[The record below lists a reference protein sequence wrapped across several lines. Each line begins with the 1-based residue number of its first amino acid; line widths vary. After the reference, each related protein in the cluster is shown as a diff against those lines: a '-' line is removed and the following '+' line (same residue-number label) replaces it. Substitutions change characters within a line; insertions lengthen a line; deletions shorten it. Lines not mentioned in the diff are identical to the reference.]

1 MDTLTKKQRA
11 LKREIEEIVHLIDIE
26 FDDVGFIEKE
36 RRTPHLQR
44 VKDHLIR
51 SAVVLDYT
59 LIDEYLDSLICY
71 YIFGTRKSFVGLW
84 KTKRFR
90 NFNHFILE
98 RLSVSQKLDFAK
110 AIQRGIPRRIE
121 SAIRKIADLRNTLA
135 HSFFPENR
143 KQNPPLYGGH
153 SIYTVD
159 GFKLY
164 WEDARRIGRY
174 FHRRLWR

>member
-59 LIDEYLDSLICY
+59 LIDDYLDSLICS
-71 YIFGTRKSFVGLW
+71 YIFGTKKSFAGLW

-98 RLSVSQKLDFAK
+98 RLHVSQKLDFAK
-110 AIQRGIPRRIE
+110 AIQRGVPRNIE
-121 SAIRKIADLRNTLA
+121 SAIRKITDLRNALA
-135 HSFFPENR
+135 HSF
-143 KQNPPLYGGH
+143 PPLYGGR

-164 WEDARRIGRY
+164 WEDARRIDRY

>member
-1 MDTLTKKQRA
+1 MDRLTKRQRD
-11 LKREIEEIVHLIDIE
+11 LKRDIAEIVDLVGLQ
-26 FDDVGFIEKE
+26 FDDIGLIERKW
-36 RRTPHLQR
+36 RTAHLER

-51 SAVVLDYT
+51 SVIVLDYT

-71 YIFGTRKSFVGLW
+71 YIFGTKKTFIQLW
-84 KTKRFR
+84 ETQRFR
-90 NFNHFILE
+90 NFNHFVLQ
-98 RLSVSQKLDFAK
+98 RLYMSQKLDFVK
-110 AIQRGIPRRIE
+110 AIQRGIPRDIE
-121 SAIRKIADLRNTLA
+121 SAIRRINDLRNALA

-143 KQNPPLYGGH
+143 RQKPPLFGGR

-164 WEDARRIGRY
+164 WTDTRKIARY

>member
-1 MDTLTKKQRA
+1 MDRLTKRQRV
-11 LKREIEEIVHLIDIE
+11 LKREIDEIVDLMDIE
-26 FDDVGFIEKE
+26 FADIGFISKE
-36 RRTPHLQR
+36 WRTPHLQR

-71 YIFGTRKSFVGLW
+71 YIFGTKKSFIQLW
-84 KTKRFR
+84 KMQRFR

-98 RLSVSQKLDFAK
+98 KLYVSQKLDFAK
-110 AIQRGIPRRIE
+110 AIQRGIPKDIE
-121 SAIRKIADLRNTLA
+121 SAIRKINDLRNALA

-143 KQNPPLYGGH
+143 REKPPLFGGH
-153 SIYTVD
+153 SIHTVE

-164 WEDARRIGRY
+164 WADTRKIARY
-174 FHRRLWR
+174 FQRRLWR

>member
-11 LKREIEEIVHLIDIE
+11 LKREIEAIVHLIDIE

-59 LIDEYLDSLICY
+59 LIDEYLDSLIGDY
-71 YIFGTRKSFVGLW
+71 LFGTQKSSAGLW

-110 AIQRGIPRRIE
+110 AIQRGIPRNIE
-121 SAIRKIADLRNTLA
+121 SAIRKVNDLRNALA
-135 HSFFPENR
+135 HSF
-143 KQNPPLYGGH
+143 PPLYGGH

-164 WEDARRIGRY
+164 WEDTRRIGRY